1 MQEWLELIFV
11 ESGCYCKDGDN
22 RNDNSNNNNICC
34 EPGTDWVDP
43 LDPTVIAEN
52 ELLSAANSI
61 EAAAKKLAQLQPRL
75 RPRVRVLVVFY
86 SLSFIDV
93 IFVFCKKKLAYIWFF
108 RVPYSGWTVHRIKV
122 V

>member
-1 MQEWLELIFV
+1 MKITAIGIV
-11 ESGCYCKDGDN
+11 
-22 RNDNSNNNNICC
+22 CC

-75 RPRVRVLVVFY
+75 RPRVCVLLVFLY
-86 SLSFIDV
+86 SPL
-93 IFVFCKKKLAYIWFF
+93 IFY
-108 RVPYSGWTVHRIKV
+108 
-122 V
+122 